1 METVMRMREYLQR
14 LLGTLGLRR
23 RDADLEEELRA
34 HLELAADEARRRGA
48 ADGGDAVRVAQLR
61 AGGVSQAM
69 DAVREQRGVR
79 ALDELGRDLRFGL
92 RTLRRT
98 PAFTAV
104 ALLTLALG
112 IGANGAIFQLLDA
125 VRNRTLAVQD
135 PHQLAIVQLA
145 DMSRWKGRRSTP
157 YPVLT
162 NPLWERFRE
171 RQHVF
176 SGVLAWSNM
185 DLRLDRS
192 VGAPLARAL
201 VVSGEFFD
209 VLGVR
214 PHIGR
219 LLTSTDDRPG
229 CGTPAVVVSHGFWQ
243 RHLGGRRDAVGST
256 LSLNGRAVQVIG
268 VTQAGFSGVELG
280 RSFDVAVPIC
290 SHPSIGGEPGWLTN
304 GNMWWLTV
312 MGRRAPGQ
320 SLDHVSAQLE
330 VASQPLFEASLPAS
344 FPPDLAR
351 DYLSFRLSAVPG
363 ATGVSTLRRLYAD
376 PLVILQWATV
386 LVLVIACTNL
396 ANLVLARA
404 SARQREFAVRLAVGG
419 SWRRLVAQVMVE
431 NALLTAGGAFAG
443 LACAMTLSRLLVGLL
458 GSGFSLEL
466 ALDARLMVFMAA
478 IAFVTCLT
486 FGLIPAWRASR
497 VTAADSLKTGGR
509 TLSGSSEGTSLRRVL
524 VMTQVACSVVLLA
537 GALLFVATLRNLL
550 AVDTGFD
557 ADDVYVARIDLS
569 QLTVNQAR
577 RTALIAEALDRIRD
591 TQGVTSASEVRNV
604 PLGGSANTMFVSP
617 YSGDSST
624 TTAVRLNAIGS
635 HYFETM
641 GIRLLAGRNF
651 DSRDA
656 STAPRVAIA
665 NQSFT
670 RRLGI
675 TEPLVGAR
683 FRRQSDVFEIVGVV
697 PDSKYIALREDPVP
711 IIFIPMTQTVDQRPF
726 TDILVRSAMPL
737 ATLSPALTTSVAQ
750 LGSPINVDLKALNTT
765 ILDGLVRER
774 LMATLST
781 VFGVL
786 AALIAAV
793 GLYGVMSYA
802 VQRRTNEIGVRIALG
817 ATRHTILKMVLG
829 EASRIVLI
837 GLAIGA
843 ALSLA
848 AGSSARSFVY
858 GLQPHDARPIALACV
873 VLGVTAIAA
882 SWLPARRAAL
892 LPPVAALR
900 EE

>member
-1 METVMRMREYLQR
+1 MRMREYLQR
-14 LLGTLGLRR
+14 LLGTIGLRR

-34 HLELAADEARRRGA
+34 HLELAADEARRRGT
-48 ADGGDAVRVAQLR
+48 ADSAEAVRVTQLR

-79 ALDELGRDLRFGL
+79 WLDELGRDLRCGL

-98 PAFTAV
+98 PAFTSV
-104 ALLTLALG
+104 ALITLALG

-125 VRNRTLAVQD
+125 VRNRTLTVRD

-162 NPLWERFRE
+162 NALWEQFRE

-192 VGAPLARAL
+192 FGAPVARAL

-243 RHLGGRRDAVGST
+243 RHLGGNREAVGST

-312 MGRRAPGQ
+312 MGRMLPGQ
-320 SLDHVSAQLE
+320 SLDHVRAQLE
-330 VASQPLFEASLPAS
+330 VASQPLFAASLPPN
-344 FPPDLAR
+344 FPPDLAK
-351 DYLSFRLSAVPG
+351 DYLSFRLSAAPG

-419 SWRRLVAQVMVE
+419 SWRRLVTQVMVE
-431 NALLTAGGAFAG
+431 NTLLTAGGALAG
-443 LACAMTLSRLLVGLL
+443 LACAVTLSRLLVGLL

-478 IAFVTCLT
+478 IACVTCLT

-509 TLSGSSEGTSLRRVL
+509 ALSGSTEGTSLRRAL

-537 GALLFVATLRNLL
+537 GALLFLATLRNLL

-557 ADDVYVARIDLS
+557 ADGVYIARIDLS

-577 RTALIAEALDRIRD
+577 RTALIADALERIGRVPSVTAAAEA
-591 TQGVTSASEVRNV
+591 RNV
-604 PLGGSANTMFVSP
+604 PLGGSANTMYVAPFE
-617 YSGDSST
+617 GDASV
-624 TTAVRLNAIGS
+624 TTAVRLNAVGP
-635 HYFETM
+635 HYLETM
-641 GIRLLAGRNF
+641 GMRLLAGRKF

-656 STAPRVAIA
+656 NTAPRVAIV
-665 NQSFT
+665 NQSFIQ
-670 RRLGI
+670 RLGI
-675 TEPLVGAR
+675 TGPAVGAR
-683 FRRQSDVFEIVGVV
+683 FRRPAQSDVFEIVGVV
-697 PDSKYIALREDPVP
+697 PDSKYISLRDDPIP
-711 IIFIPMTQTVDQRPF
+711 IVFIPMAQTVDQRPF
-726 TDILVRSAMPL
+726 TEILVRASIPIAE
-737 ATLSPALTTSVAQ
+737 LSPALTTSVADIGAA
-750 LGSPINVDLKALNTT
+750 LSVDVKALNTT

-774 LMATLST
+774 LMATLSA

-793 GLYGVMSYA
+793 GLYGVMSYG

-817 ATRHTILKMVLG
+817 ATWHSILRMVLG
-829 EASRIVLI
+829 EAARIVLI

-848 AGSSARSFVY
+848 AASSARSFVY
-858 GLQPHDARPIALACV
+858 GLQPHDATPIALACIL
-873 VLGVTAIAA
+873 LGVTAIAA

-892 LPPVAALR
+892 LPPLVALR

>member
-1 METVMRMREYLQR
+1 MRMREYLQR

-23 RDADLEEELRA
+23 PDADLEEELRA
-34 HLELAADEARRRGA
+34 HLELAADAARRRSG
-48 ADGGDAVRVAQLR
+48 ADGADAVRVAQLR

-79 ALDELGRDLRFGL
+79 SLDELGRDLRFGL

-98 PAFTAV
+98 PAFTSV

-125 VRNRTLAVQD
+125 VRNRTLTVRD
-135 PHQLAIVQLA
+135 PQQLAIVQLA

-162 NPLWERFRE
+162 TPLWEHFRD

-192 VGAPLARAL
+192 FGATVARAL
-201 VVSGEFFD
+201 VVSGEFFE

-219 LLTSTDDRPG
+219 LLTATDDRPG

-243 RHLGGRRDAVGST
+243 RHLGGSREAVGSA

-312 MGRRAPGQ
+312 MGRMAPGQ
-320 SLDHVSAQLE
+320 SIDHITAQLE
-330 VASQPLFEASLPAS
+330 AASQPLFEASLPAN
-344 FPPDLAR
+344 FPPDLAK

-419 SWRRLVAQVMVE
+419 SWRRLVTQVMVE
-431 NALLTAGGAFAG
+431 NALLTAGGAVAG
-443 LACAMTLSRLLVGLL
+443 LVCALTLSRLLVGLL

-466 ALDARLMVFMAA
+466 ALDARLMAFMAA

-497 VTAADSLKTGGR
+497 VTAADSLKAGGR
-509 TLSGSSEGTSLRRVL
+509 AQAGSREGTSLRRAL

-537 GALLFVATLRNLL
+537 GALLFLATLRNLL

-557 ADDVYVARIDLS
+557 ADDVYIARIDLS

-577 RTALIAEALDRIRD
+577 RTALIAEVLDRIRS
-591 TQGVTSASEVRNV
+591 TPGVTSASEVRNV
-604 PLGGSANTMFVSP
+604 PLGGSANSMFVSP
-617 YSGDSST
+617 YAGDAST
-624 TTAVRLNAIGS
+624 TIAVRLNAIGS

-641 GIRLLAGRNF
+641 GIRLLGGRNF

-656 STAPRVAIA
+656 STAPRVAIV
-665 NQSFT
+665 NPSFI

-675 TEPLVGAR
+675 SEPAVGAR
-683 FRRQSDVFEIVGVV
+683 FHRPAQSDVFEIVGVV

-726 TDILVRSAMPL
+726 TDILVRSAMAL

-750 LGSPINVDLKALNTT
+750 MGSAINVDVKALNTT

-774 LMATLST
+774 LMATLSA

-793 GLYGVMSYA
+793 GLYGLMSYG

-817 ATRHTILKMVLG
+817 ATRQTILRMVLG

-848 AGSSARSFVY
+848 AASSARSFVY

-882 SWLPARRAAL
+882 SWLPARRAAR
-892 LPPVAALR
+892 LPPVVALR